1 MAVSPKRVLWD
12 ACAWI
17 ALIQQEKAIIADG
30 IDRYTRCRTVINL
43 ASKGKI
49 EIVCSAL
56 CLAEVC
62 KNKDVRDQDPS
73 HIARFFEHE
82 YLLTV
87 ALGRE
92 IAETARKLMMA
103 GIPKLKPADACHVAS
118 AIEVPDVT
126 EMHTFDEGLIA
137 QSGKLQKRDGG
148 SLKIC
153 YPDAGVPIPPLLKGP

>member
-1 MAVSPKRVLWD
+1 MAASPKRVLWD
-12 ACAWI
+12 ACTWI
-17 ALIQQEKAIIADG
+17 ALIQQEKNIIADG
-30 IDRYTRCRTVINL
+30 IDRYTRCRTVIDL
-43 ASKGKI
+43 AAKGKI

-62 KNKDVRDQDPS
+62 KNKDLRDQDPS

-82 YLLTV
+82 YLLAI

-92 IAETARKLMMA
+92 IAETARGLMMA

-118 AIEVPDVT
+118 ALEVPGVT
-126 EMHTFDEGLIA
+126 EMHTFDDDLIA
-137 QSGKLQKRDGG
+137 QSGKLQKRDGA

-153 YPDAGVPIPPLLKGP
+153 YPDAGGPVPPLLKGA